1 MVILKTQ
8 SEFGHAPPP
17 QTPYSII
24 TNLPGW
30 DMLRDFRDGDMSP
43 MAKVVHIYPRFTPT
57 QSARTVRFPVLTSS
71 NVGIYNPRRRD

>member
-1 MVILKTQ
+1 MVVLKTE

-24 TNLPGW
+24 SNLPGW
-30 DMLRDFRDGDMSP
+30 EMLERFREGDLSP

-57 QSARTVRFPVLTSS
+57 HAAREVRLKYLQLPFLM
-71 NVGIYNPRRRD
+71 